1 MEQRG
6 LVGGWKMKHLHPGPS
21 NEGVFLRDD
30 SEEED
35 QRQTEREVKQREY
48 IKSGGGKYNT
58 DPRQAFWL

>member
-6 LVGGWKMKHLHPGPS
+6 LVGGWKMKHLHSGPS

-35 QRQTEREVKQREY
+35 QRETGETEVKQRTHQ
-48 IKSGGGKYNT
+48 IRGW
-58 DPRQAFWL
+58 QLQH